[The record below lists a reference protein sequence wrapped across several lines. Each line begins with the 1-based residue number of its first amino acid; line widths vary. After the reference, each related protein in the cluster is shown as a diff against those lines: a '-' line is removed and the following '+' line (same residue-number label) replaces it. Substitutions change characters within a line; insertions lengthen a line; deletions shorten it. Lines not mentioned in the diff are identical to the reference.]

1 MPPHPAAVGRPLP
14 SDPIKIA
21 SWNVNSIKVRG
32 EQVIA
37 WLQAS
42 DTDILM
48 MQETKSMDENF
59 PHALF
64 EAAGY
69 KVHAHGQKTYNGV
82 AIASRVDV
90 DDVRPRLPHPDGDS
104 ADEQARYIEIDVA
117 GMTIAGLYLPN
128 GNPVHDDQGHINQKF
143 TYKLDWMKRLADH
156 ARALNASGRPVLFGG
171 DFNIIPGAMDAWDI
185 NVWKGDA
192 LHHPESLAAFRAI
205 CWQGYTELFR
215 ARHPQSIVYISGI
228 IRAGRGRKTMASASI
243 IFSPI
248 RGMISSLRSALI
260 NPRNGA
266 PANLARVLAF
276 FGVKYLHIRAF
287 CPGCVR
293 RLSAEPVWAYFP
305 VPRL

>member
-32 EQVIA
+32 EQVID

-104 ADEQARYIEIDVA
+104 ADEQARYLEIDVA

-128 GNPVHDDQGHINQKF
+128 GNPVHDDQGQINQKF

-156 ARALNASGRPVLFGG
+156 ARALNASGRPVIFGG

-215 ARHPQSIVYISGI
+215 ARHPQSIVYSFWDYQGGAWQKDHGI
-228 IRAGRGRKTMASASI
+228 RIDHFLANAEATDLVLEVGINKTPRGNDRASDHT
-243 IFSPI
+243 PVWCV
-248 RGMISSLRSALI
+248 
-260 NPRNGA
+260 
-266 PANLARVLAF
+266 LAR
-276 FGVKYLHIRAF
+276 
-287 CPGCVR
+287 P
-293 RLSAEPVWAYFP
+293 
-305 VPRL
+305 

>member
-82 AIASRVDV
+82 AIASRVDI
-90 DDVRPRLPHPDGDS
+90 DDVRPRLPHPQVDT
-104 ADEQARYIEIDVA
+104 ADEQARYLEIDVA
-117 GMTIAGLYLPN
+117 GMTVAGLYLPN
-128 GNPVHDDQGHINQKF
+128 GNPVLDEQGQINQKF

-156 ARALNASGRPVLFGG
+156 AAALNATGRPVLFGG
-171 DFNIIPGAMDAWDI
+171 DFNIIPAPMDAWDI
-185 NVWKGDA
+185 SVWKGDA

-215 ARHPQSIVYISGI
+215 ARHPQSIAYSFWDYQGGAWQKDNGI
-228 IRAGRGRKTMASASI
+228 RIDHFLANAEATDLVLDVGIDKSPRGNDRASDHT
-243 IFSPI
+243 PVWCV
-248 RGMISSLRSALI
+248 
-260 NPRNGA
+260 
-266 PANLARVLAF
+266 LAR
-276 FGVKYLHIRAF
+276 
-287 CPGCVR
+287 P
-293 RLSAEPVWAYFP
+293 
-305 VPRL
+305 